1 MFKMYQAKTLSISL
15 FVFLFSI
22 VNNYSQESEK
32 LFHKLYSKITFVY
45 QPSKLEGGISSNN
58 NGSIYPNM
66 SMKNSTSSQFG
77 FHYNFA
83 QKGRFNF
90 KTGLIAKEIWPIFD
104 LNINDADTGIS
115 NKFYLTDFEINNAF
129 LFSIPLKTECF
140 VPLTKKIDF
149 VLGLGISL
157 DILTGG
163 NEDVYT
169 SIDLT
174 TDTQSKTIFTS
185 KSKQEQRR
193 FSGEISTGFNYKTKY
208 ALLQLEI
215 FYNQN
220 LLTPTITGDYVIKNL
235 ANTPDTFGSFT
246 INSNF
251 YGLSLSISAKK
262 GWLKRNSKK

>member
-1 MFKMYQAKTLSISL
+1 MYIQLPKIKFILILIGYFFTISK
-15 FVFLFSI
+15 
-22 VNNYSQESEK
+22 NYSQEAEN
-32 LFHKLYSKITFVY
+32 LFHKSYSKITFVY
-45 QPSKLEGGISSNN
+45 QPSLLEAGNSSNN

-66 SMKNSTSSQFG
+66 SMQNSHSSQFG
-77 FHYNFA
+77 FYYNFA
-83 QKGRFNF
+83 QKGKFNF
-90 KTGLIAKEIWPIFD
+90 KTGLIAKEIWPLFD
-104 LNINDADTGIS
+104 LNINDVDTGLNNS
-115 NKFYLTDFEINNAF
+115 FYLTDFEINNAF
-129 LFSIPLKTECF
+129 LFSIPIKSECF

-174 TDTQSKTIFTS
+174 TDTQSKTVFTS

-220 LLTPTITGDYVIKNL
+220 LLNSTISGDYVIKNL
-235 ANTPDTFGSFT
+235 ANTPDTFGRFT

-251 YGLSLSISAKK
+251 YGLSLSITPKK
-262 GWLKRNSKK
+262 GWLKRKSNK